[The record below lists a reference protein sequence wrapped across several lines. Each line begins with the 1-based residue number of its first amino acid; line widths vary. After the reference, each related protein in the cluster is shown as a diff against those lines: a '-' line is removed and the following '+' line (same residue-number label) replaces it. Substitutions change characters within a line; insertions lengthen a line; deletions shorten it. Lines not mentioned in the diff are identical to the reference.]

1 MGTKGTIT
9 TPVTLSLY
17 RDRHRIVSTR
27 DYDADLG
34 RTVDV
39 CAHDG
44 IRLYAQRGRWV
55 HDPSEIRE
63 LAALERGEGI
73 RW

>member
-1 MGTKGTIT
+1 MTPT
-9 TPVTLSLY
+9 TPVQMKLY
-17 RDRHRIVSTR
+17 RERHRIASTR
-27 DYDADLG
+27 DYDEDMG
-34 RTVDV
+34 RMVDV

-55 HDPSEIRE
+55 HDRDNIRG

>member
-1 MGTKGTIT
+1 MPFKTAT

-17 RDRHRIVSTR
+17 RDRHRIASIR
-27 DYDADLG
+27 AFDDDYQ
-34 RTVDV
+34 RMVDV
-39 CAHDG
+39 CEHDG

-55 HDPSEIRE
+55 HDPWAIKE